1 MIDLLNRLAELDE
14 ETLHLDPE
22 HPADLDELH
31 RIADEMER
39 LEDLLAETIRGRAR
53 PLGENL

>member
-1 MIDLLNRLAELDE
+1 MTDLLNRLAELDE

-22 HPADLDELH
+22 NPADLDELH

-39 LEDLLAETIRGRAR
+39 LEDLLAEAAR
-53 PLGENL
+53 WESLTN